1 MIELKKEGNKMKR
14 KWKVFW
20 AICIIV
26 CLTIVIFP
34 QKPKLISNITTLD
47 TAYLTILVDKR
58 EIENIK
64 KLETK
69 LLKMC
74 KEDQFDSIKLQTED
88 RDLPENLHIS
98 VYASKEDLEKG
109 QNCVTFTY
117 NEGDD

>member
-1 MIELKKEGNKMKR
+1 MKLRKEGMIMER

-47 TAYLTILVDKR
+47 TAYITILVDKR
-58 EIENIK
+58 ELRNIK
-64 KLETK
+64 KLENE

-74 KEDQFDSIKLQTED
+74 IEDTFEGMKLNTEN
-88 RDLPENLHIS
+88 RTRPENLHIS
-98 VYASKEDLEKG
+98 VYAGRGDLKKG
-109 QNCVTFTY
+109 IVAYVFKY
-117 NEGDD
+117 NEGDH